1 MRNKTGRII
10 VAACCAVLFTTN
22 TWAESSWAENVWNRD
37 KLTGDWGGLRT
48 DLIKDHGVDLE
59 VRYSSFYQNV
69 TSGGVDT
76 GHAYANKVDSWL
88 NIDMNKLFGTWKGLS
103 ISAHMETRHG
113 DDVLD
118 DAGAFV
124 LPNAAL
130 MFPLPGDYHGNQV
143 TGLTVSQTLF
153 DGKAAIM
160 GGKLQAFDLL
170 QGFFP
175 NTVDYGLDGFM
186 NANSMMSILSWGR
199 WLTLSQYGVAGW
211 TVEHEMPSSGFIV
224 AGSENTTTTWSMTD
238 SFSDGFGIML
248 FHRFVYAIDGKMG
261 YVYVAPGWSTRNYP
275 STEPVDWTA
284 HPGEGLESTKNKK
297 PWSFAL
303 YVYQIFWQQE
313 GNDKRF
319 AHVFMGGS
327 ISDDNPSFADWDVFA
342 NIQAFGPFEARPH
355 DRMGVAYHYYHIA
368 DDFDELVSD
377 VPGKNLRSNTWTTEL
392 FYNIEINRWLHLT
405 PNLQYAQNENES
417 DDPAVI
423 VGTRLVVDF

>member
-1 MRNKTGRII
+1 MRNKAGRIVV
-10 VAACCAVLFTTN
+10 VAFCAALFSTN
-22 TWAESSWAENVWNRD
+22 TWAENSWAENIWNRD

-48 DLIKDHGVDLE
+48 NLSKDHGVDLE
-59 VRYSSFYQNV
+59 VRYSSFYQDV

-118 DAGAFV
+118 KAGAFV

-143 TGLTVSQTLF
+143 TGLMISQTLF
-153 DGKAAIM
+153 DGKAEII

-175 NTVDYGLDGFM
+175 HTTDYGLDGFM
-186 NANSMMSILSWGR
+186 NANSMMSMLTWGR
-199 WLTLSQYGVAGW
+199 WLTLSQYGVSGY
-211 TVEHEMPSSGFIV
+211 TIKHGMPSTGFIV
-224 AGSENTTTTWSMTD
+224 AGSENVTNTWSMTD
-238 SFSDGFGIML
+238 SFSDGFGVMF
-248 FHRFVYAIDGKMG
+248 FHRFVYSLGGKMG
-261 YVYVAPGWSTRNYP
+261 YLYLAPGFSTRYYP
-275 STEPVDWTA
+275 ATDPVDWTLNPA
-284 HPGEGLESTKNKK
+284 EGLESTKKKK
-297 PWSFAL
+297 PWSFAAYL
-303 YVYQIFWQQE
+303 YQVIWQHE

-319 AHVFMGGS
+319 AQVFVGAS
-327 ISDDNPSFADWDVFA
+327 LTDDDPSFSDWDVFA
-342 NIQAFGPFEARPH
+342 NTQAFGPFDARPN
-355 DRMGVAYHYYHIA
+355 DRMGIAYHFYHIA
-368 DDFDELVSD
+368 DNFDDLVSSI
-377 VPGKNLRSNTWTTEL
+377 PGENLRSNTWTTEL

-405 PNLQYAQNENES
+405 PNVQYAQNQNED

-423 VGTRLVVDF
+423 IGTRLVVDF